1 MTDSQKEDVLVVV
14 WVVCC
19 LPPLVLTWSAQQ
31 RRRDGAGLL
40 HGTPFS
46 FLSLTQVRLSG
57 GRGGVAE
64 NLRAR
69 DKRGLLVP
77 LSEEEETDP
86 EEASWKRNQNQS
98 CREVS
103 LRRLE
108 RGGWVRSSRPAGRPL
123 PGRGW
128 PGIDER
134 CGQREAVSL

>member
-1 MTDSQKEDVLVVV
+1 M
-14 WVVCC
+14 
-19 LPPLVLTWSAQQ
+19 PPLVLTWRPQQ
-31 RRRDGAGLL
+31 RRRDGAGQL
-40 HGTPFS
+40 HVTPFS

-57 GRGGVAE
+57 GRGVEEGREGARGRGEVAE

-69 DKRGLLVP
+69 DKRGLLTL
-77 LSEEEETDP
+77 LSGEEETDP

-103 LRRLE
+103 LWRLE
-108 RGGWVRSSRPAGRPL
+108 RSVWVRRWRPAGRPL